1 MASSWDN
8 WLQETFGIE
17 NEPVYEIE
25 TPADRKRAAF
35 QNINERMEYLEDIAN
50 QALENANGFVTDLKK
65 NIADL
70 VLPETESLDVQID
83 DVPSLNYADRPG
95 LEPIGELDTELPTLD
110 KTLSLLPVDDSD
122 LSGIEFPVFSIP
134 DPAINEPEKPSL
146 DAIGQV
152 PDAPPLRDIEIPTMS
167 DIVLPTSPV
176 LTETRIPEMQDVTI
190 PEFDA
195 TMLPFELS
203 EPGGF
208 TWGEPVYNSDIW
220 ADLLRKILLD
230 IRNGGTG
237 LGAQIEEDIYW
248 QHLNRT
254 QLENEK
260 VIRGIENYCASRNF
274 PMPTGMMMSAINE
287 ALLGVAHNNMQASK
301 DITISQA
308 ELAQK
313 NTQFIVEQGRQL
325 EGMMRQFFID
335 QANMSLNGQ
344 RAVAEHSINLLNA
357 QIAKANILLE
367 EYKTK
372 AGVWETKV
380 RAVGTQVDIFKAQI
394 EGARVSA
401 ETKKLMVDIYTAQLQ
416 GSEMLVKIYL
426 GKMEGANIQAE
437 IEKTRA
443 ALYGEQIKAYLAKV
457 ELNKAKML
465 QYEAEWEGEKSK
477 VAVFTARVQAYE
489 SRVTAM
495 AKHLDALM
503 AKIGVKVET
512 NKMLVEEFKAYID
525 KYEADVK
532 GKTDIVGAKVDAF
545 KAVSQNYMAETDR
558 EKAYYQL
565 KLGEIDARIKNASLA
580 LQHAVAKID
589 ASIKGFESVN
599 RLRVSASEGILQ
611 VGAQLA
617 ASAIQGINTNAS
629 MGYSAGDSYS
639 QNESLQW
646 ENSRI
651 THIQASE

>member
-1 MASSWDN
+1 MASTWDN
-8 WLQETFGIE
+8 WLSETFGISS
-17 NEPVYEIE
+17 EPTYEIE

-35 QNINERMEYLEDIAN
+35 QNINERMEFLEDIAN
-50 QALENANGFVTDLKK
+50 QALTNANGFVTDLRKDLD
-65 NIADL
+65 DL
-70 VLPETESLDVQID
+70 VTPDT
-83 DVPSLNYADRPG
+83 
-95 LEPIGELDTELPTLD
+95 GELDVGSVQVQPLD
-110 KTLSLLPVDDSD
+110 YSSRPGIEPITDIDTSMPVLEKSLSLLPIDDSD
-122 LSGIEFPVFSIP
+122 LDGIEFPLFSVA
-134 DPAINEPEKPSL
+134 DPEINEPDKPVL
-146 DAIGQV
+146 DGIGQV
-152 PDAPPLRDIEIPTMS
+152 PDAPPIRDIE
-167 DIVLPTSPV
+167 LPSMDEIRLPERPV
-176 LTETRIPEMQDVTI
+176 LTETRIPEMGDIAI
-190 PEFDA
+190 PEF
-195 TMLPFELS
+195 TETLLMQEVL

-220 ADLLRKILLD
+220 ADLLKKILLD

-237 LGAQIEEDIYW
+237 LNPQVEEDIYW

-254 QLENEK
+254 RLENEK
-260 VIRGIENYCASRNF
+260 LIRDAENYFASRGL
-274 PMPTGMMMSAINE
+274 PLPTGMMSAKINE
-287 ALLGVAHNNMQASK
+287 ILSQVSRNNIQASK

-313 NTQFIVEQGRQL
+313 NTQFILDQGRQL

-335 QANMSLNGQ
+335 QANMSLAGQ
-344 RAVAEHSINLLNA
+344 RAVAEHAITLFNA
-357 QIAKANILLE
+357 KVAKANFALE
-367 EYKTK
+367 EYKVK

-380 RAVGTQVDIFKAQI
+380 RAVATQVDIFKAQI

-401 ETKKLMVDIYTAQLQ
+401 ETKKLLVDIYTAEL
-416 GSEMLVKIYL
+416 GAAEMVVKIYL
-426 GKMEGANIQAE
+426 GKMEGASVQAE
-437 IEKTRA
+437 IEKTRM

-477 VAVFTARVQAYE
+477 VAVFAARVQAYE
-489 SRVTAM
+489 SRVAAV

-503 AKIGVKVET
+503 AKVGIKVET
-512 NKMLVEEFKAYID
+512 NKMLVEEFKAYVG

-532 GKTDIVGAKVDAF
+532 GKTEIVGAKVDAF

-565 KLGEIDARIKNASLA
+565 KLGEIDAKIKNASLE
-580 LQHAVAKID
+580 LQKAVAKID
-589 ASIKGFESVN
+589 ASIRGFESVN
-599 RLRVSASEGILQ
+599 RLRISGSEGIMQ

-639 QNESLQW
+639 QNESLAW
-646 ENSRI
+646 ETSKV
-651 THIQASE
+651 THINKTE